1 METAQRQS
9 AMETVDGHG
18 AAEVD
23 LSGAAHH
30 EIAVQRQTGVVG
42 ATGFVGS
49 AVMRALRAS
58 GDEPISLVP
67 RAQDQDFS
75 DNPKTKLGPSDEAV
89 GQNFRRLDF
98 FDANTFKPAMAGL
111 KRLFLMRPPAIGNVE
126 RWVFPLLDVAVSAG
140 VERIVFL
147 SVAGA
152 ETRSYL
158 PHAKIEARLALLA
171 RRTELKAGILR
182 PGFFAQNLLT
192 AYREDIK
199 HDDRLYVCAAA
210 GKVAFVDT
218 EDVGAVGA
226 RALIEGSLDGKA
238 VSLTGPA
245 ALTFADVAAL
255 LSEALKRPIVYR
267 RASIL
272 GFFCHRVFA
281 RGSGLI
287 EAAIITALHAGLR
300 RGDAEAVSTETPE
313 MLGRPATP
321 MAEVIA
327 RHVDVWCA

>member
-1 METAQRQS
+1 M
-9 AMETVDGHG
+9 H
-18 AAEVD
+18 
-23 LSGAAHH
+23 
-30 EIAVQRQTGVVG
+30 
-42 ATGFVGS
+42 
-49 AVMRALRAS
+49 ALRAS
-58 GDEPISLVP
+58 GDDPISLVP
-67 RAQDQDFS
+67 RARDQDLA
-75 DNPKTKLGPSDEAV
+75 DKPKVMPGPSDAQLD
-89 GQNFRRLDF
+89 QNFRRLDF
-98 FDANTFKPAMAGL
+98 FDAHTFEPAMVGL

-171 RRTELKAGILR
+171 RRSELKVGILR

-218 EDVGAVGA
+218 EDVGALAA

-238 VSLTGPA
+238 VNLTGPA
-245 ALTFADVAAL
+245 ALTFADVAML
-255 LSEALKRPIVYR
+255 LSEALNRPIVYT

-300 RGDAEAVSTETPE
+300 RGDAEAVSLELPE

-321 MAEVIA
+321 LSEVIA
-327 RHVDVWCA
+327 RHVDAWCA

>member
-1 METAQRQS
+1 MGFLIDMSNNEREDTA
-9 AMETVDGHG
+9 M
-18 AAEVD
+18 
-23 LSGAAHH
+23 
-30 EIAVQRQTGVVG
+30 QRQTGVVG

-58 GDEPISLVP
+58 GDDPISLVP
-67 RAQDQDFS
+67 RARDQDLA
-75 DNPKTKLGPSDEAV
+75 DNSNAQPGSGSEKVD
-89 GQNFRRLDF
+89 QNFRRLDF
-98 FDANTFKPAMAGL
+98 FDAHTFEPAMVGL

-126 RWVFPLLDVAVSAG
+126 RWVFPLLEVAVNAG

-152 ETRSYL
+152 ETRTYL

-171 RRTELKAGILR
+171 RRTELKVGILR

-218 EDVGAVGA
+218 EDVGAMGA
-226 RALIEGSLDGKA
+226 RALIDGILDGKA
-238 VSLTGPA
+238 ATLTGPL
-245 ALTFADVAAL
+245 ALTFEDVAAL
-255 LSEALKRPIVYR
+255 LSDALKRPIVYT
-267 RASIL
+267 RASIP
-272 GFFCHRVFA
+272 GFFCHRVFE

-300 RGDAEAVSTETPE
+300 RGDAEAVSPEVPE

-321 MAEVIA
+321 MAKVIA
-327 RHVDVWCA
+327 RHVDAWCA